1 MLFAFFKPNYA
12 ALAKTGGIYSAWH
25 ENEARR
31 IGATIQQA
39 HDERAARF
47 EHIDAAARETGRR
60 YATGQGATLPTGGV
74 DVARSRISAARPR
87 IPTTFAREAA

>member
-1 MLFAFFKPNYA
+1 MFASFTPDYSS
-12 ALAKTGGIYSAWH
+12 LARTGGVYSAWR

-39 HDERAARF
+39 HDDRAARF
-47 EHIDAAARETGRR
+47 EHLDAAARETGRR
-60 YATGQGATLPTGGV
+60 YATGQGATLPAGGV